1 MHGFISIDKPLGI
14 TSHDVVAM
22 VRRISRIKRVGHAG
36 TLDPGASGVLVLAVG
51 ASTRLIEYV
60 QDETHKTYEATIQL
74 GSATDSD
81 DADGAVIAQVP
92 VPVFTE
98 SSLRRILDAFVGPI
112 LQVPPKVSAIHVDG
126 QRMYDLARK
135 GIAPEL
141 PARPVH
147 IYSIALRG
155 FTPDTITLEISC
167 GKGTYIRS
175 LARDIGTAL
184 GTAGHLCALRRTAV
198 GTFLIAES
206 VTLESLRVD
215 GIAPWLLPNARAL
228 AGWPVYQVNAAEH
241 RLIDN
246 GMPIHVPTHADG
258 RVALIDDTHEL
269 IATAESRAGN
279 LHPSKVFRW
288 SDAS

>member
-14 TSHDVVAM
+14 TSHDVVAI
-22 VRRISRIKRVGHAG
+22 VRRISRIKRIGHAG

-51 ASTRLIEYV
+51 ATTRLIEYV
-60 QDETHKTYEATIQL
+60 QDDTHKTYVATIQL

-81 DADGAVIAQVP
+81 DADGSVIARAAVP
-92 VPVFTE
+92 ELSEAWLLQTLAP
-98 SSLRRILDAFVGPI
+98 FVGQI

-147 IYSIALRG
+147 IYHIALRG
-155 FTPDTITLEISC
+155 FTRDTISLEISC

-175 LARDIGTAL
+175 LARDIGIAL
-184 GTAGHLCALRRTAV
+184 GTLAHLCSLRRTAV
-198 GTFLIAES
+198 GSF
-206 VTLESLRVD
+206 RVD
-215 GIAPWLLPNARAL
+215 DSVSLDTLRAAGIAPWLFANSRAL
-228 AGWPVYQVNAAEH
+228 DGWPVYCVNAAEH

-246 GMPIHVPTHADG
+246 GMPITAPSLADG
-258 RVALIDDTHEL
+258 RVAVVDTTGEL
-269 IATAESRAGN
+269 IATAESRAGS

>member
-81 DADGAVIAQVP
+81 DADGSVISQVA

-147 IYSIALRG
+147 ISSIALRG
-155 FTPDTITLEISC
+155 FTTDTISLEISW

-198 GTFLIAES
+198 GTFLISES
-206 VTLESLRVD
+206 VSLESLRVD

-228 AGWPVYQVNAAEH
+228 AGWPVYQVNAAEQ

-246 GMPIHVPTHADG
+246 GMPIHVPSHAGG
-258 RVALIDDTHEL
+258 RVALINDAHEL
-269 IATAESRAGN
+269 IATAESRSGN

>member
-14 TSHDVVAM
+14 TSHDVVAI
-22 VRRISRIKRVGHAG
+22 VRRISRIKRIGHAG

-51 ASTRLIEYV
+51 ATTRLIEYV
-60 QDETHKTYEATIQL
+60 QDDTHKIYEATIQL

-81 DADGAVIAQVP
+81 DADGSAIAHAAVP
-92 VPVFTE
+92 ELT
-98 SSLRRILDAFVGPI
+98 DAWIQQTLAPFVGQI

-147 IYSIALRG
+147 IYRITLRG
-155 FTPDTITLEISC
+155 FTSDTISLEVSC

-175 LARDIGTAL
+175 LARDIGIAL
-184 GTAGHLCALRRTAV
+184 GTLAHLCALRRTAV
-198 GTFLIAES
+198 GSFRVEDS
-206 VTLESLRVD
+206 VSLDSLRAD

-228 AGWPVYQVNAAEH
+228 DGWPVYCVNAAEH

-246 GMPIHVPTHADG
+246 GMPIPAPSIPDG
-258 RVALIDDTHEL
+258 RVAVVDATHEL
-269 IATAESRAGN
+269 IATAESRAGS

>member
-14 TSHDVVAM
+14 TSHDVVAI
-22 VRRISRIKRVGHAG
+22 VRRISRIKRIGHAG

-51 ASTRLIEYV
+51 ATTRLIEYV
-60 QDETHKTYEATIQL
+60 QDDTHKTYVATIQL

-81 DADGAVIAQVP
+81 DADGSVIAQAAVP
-92 VPVFTE
+92 ELSEAWLLTTLAP
-98 SSLRRILDAFVGPI
+98 FVGQI

-147 IYSIALRG
+147 IYHIALRG
-155 FTPDTITLEISC
+155 YTSDTISLEISC

-175 LARDIGTAL
+175 LARDIGIAL
-184 GTAGHLCALRRTAV
+184 GTLAHLCSLRRTAV
-198 GTFLIAES
+198 GSFGVNDS
-206 VTLESLRVD
+206 VSLDTLRAD
-215 GIAPWLLPNARAL
+215 GIAPWLLANSRAL
-228 AGWPVYQVNAAEH
+228 DGWPVYCVNAAEH

-246 GMPIHVPTHADG
+246 GMPIPVPSIADG
-258 RVALIDDTHEL
+258 RVAVVDATGEL
-269 IATAESRAGN
+269 IATAESRAGS